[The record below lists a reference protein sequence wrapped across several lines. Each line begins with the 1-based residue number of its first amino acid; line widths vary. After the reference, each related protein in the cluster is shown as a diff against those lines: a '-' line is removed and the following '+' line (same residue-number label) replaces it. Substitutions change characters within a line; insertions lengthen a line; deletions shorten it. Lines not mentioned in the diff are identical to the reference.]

1 MNPIFESDDYYE
13 HRSHS
18 HESKKSNIPV
28 PINVVNSTNRIPQTP
43 SIFNGYNPHSRKDN
57 IKNNNN
63 IFYRYMSEPSHI
75 INNIKEIQLIKEK
88 IEKCNDLYFK
98 LIYTSIND
106 SDDYNT
112 FKNAVIDNYRHLIL
126 IKTTKNIRFAVYFN
140 EKLFSSNGIQNHEI
154 VDMMGFIFSFDKY
167 IFYEPQER
175 NVCFTQSP
183 DSPFL
188 FKLSDTSIYIKNGF
202 KSCKHHLG
210 LRNKIFN
217 IQNLFIELN
226 GGEKDYDIAVLEVY
240 RAEIPNK

>member
-1 MNPIFESDDYYE
+1 MITILLVA
-13 HRSHS
+13 
-18 HESKKSNIPV
+18 KIIP
-28 PINVVNSTNRIPQTP
+28 
-43 SIFNGYNPHSRKDN
+43 K
-57 IKNNNN
+57 
-63 IFYRYMSEPSHI
+63 I
-75 INNIKEIQLIKEK
+75 I
-88 IEKCNDLYFK
+88 
-98 LIYTSIND
+98 
-106 SDDYNT
+106 
-112 FKNAVIDNYRHLIL
+112 
-126 IKTTKNIRFAVYFN
+126 IKTTKNIRFAIFFN